1 MSVLNIVLFGPPRV
15 ERDGAPVHFHRGQTL
30 ALLAYLA
37 AADRPHGRDVLAT
50 MLWPEQAEQQSH
62 AALRRILYDLGR
74 TIGKGWLTLEDHQV
88 VLPAR
93 ADLHVDVRH
102 FCALQARV
110 ATHGHT
116 PDNLCDDCLAA
127 LTEAAGLYQD
137 DFLAGFTL
145 KGSAQFDVWQT
156 LTTER
161 MRLEMAAA
169 LERLAGALAA
179 RRRYDQ
185 ALPHA
190 RRWLALDP
198 LHETSHR
205 LLMRLYAA
213 IGDRA
218 ALIRQYEYCAEVLA
232 MELGVEPAPET
243 IALYR
248 ELAPGQRVAP
258 AAQEVGWRA
267 AAAATQP
274 VPPRHN
280 LPPDVTPFIGRQA
293 ELRQVAHR
301 LADPNCRLLTIFGPG
316 GIGKTRLAIQAA
328 RSETAA
334 FAHGVHFV
342 DLTPVSSAELLST
355 AILHVLQAPPQA
367 GGGLDERLLDFVR
380 DKQMLLVLDN
390 YEHLLTGPEPD
401 RRDGYGLVTQL
412 AATAPQVKL
421 LVTSRARLNVP
432 QEWLA
437 PLEGLATPPSSFH
450 GADRGGDLAV
460 FLSGALTGAEPVDP
474 TVAGPRPRNPGA
486 LSAATLRRY
495 SATALFLECV
505 RRVRPGFR
513 PNAAEAHTI
522 AHICRLLEGAPLAI
536 ELAAVW
542 TRLLPLAEIAR
553 NLEQGLS
560 LLTSS
565 LRGVP
570 PRQRSMMAAFD
581 QSWWLLAPRERNLL
595 RQLAVFRGGFTRAAA
610 QAVAGADLASL
621 ANLADA
627 SWLRMTAA
635 GRCVL
640 HELTR
645 QYCAEK
651 LEREHLAEAG
661 ETADQVRQRHATYYQ
676 SALASLWEEFFRRR
690 GAIPEITPDLGNL
703 LAAWDWSLSHDD
715 LATAWALSCGLG
727 FLADRQGCNQEMAR
741 VFELGLA
748 RLRADH
754 AAQRGGPVQQRG
766 RGAFLIAL
774 LANQCERFSRIGQ
787 AENAQ
792 ACLQEAE
799 MLLADD
805 ETDDAQWA
813 EARWFCGRMAA
824 WTAYERGDYAASM
837 RLFQALRAEIQTHRV
852 QIWPYTP
859 GVGAIWLL
867 ETYELLGFN
876 TQALGEYEETR
887 QLAAEGMGIAEQ
899 QGLPYCRAWVSYPLI
914 GALLSLGQYAQAEQ
928 TAQRF
933 VSEARA
939 FADDLMITQ
948 ATAMLGHAQLA
959 TGQHDAARTTLQQ
972 ALAMAQRSGLRV
984 IITGCLVGLGNLE
997 LKLGHPAAAQLLY
1010 EQTFVAAQPGAN
1022 ETWKPPAALVGLG
1035 RIALSQG
1042 RHEDALAHFRQA
1054 LNAPVRSAATTAE
1067 ALVYA
1072 AEALAEQGDLA
1083 LPADVC
1089 SFLLRWPG
1097 APYSVKKIAREMV
1110 DVLEGRML
1118 PEELALASR
1127 QQRQVE
1133 DVVAQFVDHATVSI
1147 ARVSSR

>member
-15 ERDGAPVHFHRGQTL
+15 ERDGAPVSFHRGQTL
-30 ALLAYLA
+30 SLLAYLA
-37 AADRPHGRDVLAT
+37 AADRPHSRDALAT
-50 MLWPEQAEQQSH
+50 LLWPEQAEQPAH

-74 TIGKGWLTLEDHQV
+74 TVGKEWLRFEDHQV
-88 VLPAR
+88 ALPTQSGL
-93 ADLHVDVRH
+93 DVDVRR
-102 FCALQARV
+102 FCELQAHV
-110 ATHGHT
+110 AAHGHA
-116 PDNLCDDCLAA
+116 PHHLCDDCLAA
-127 LTEAAGLYQD
+127 LSEAASLYGD

-145 KGSAQFDVWQT
+145 KGSAQFDAWQT
-156 LTTER
+156 FTTESL
-161 MRLEMAAA
+161 RLELGAA
-169 LERLAGALAA
+169 LEKLAGALFT

-198 LHETSHR
+198 LHEAGHR

-213 IGDRA
+213 TGDRA
-218 ALIRQYEYCAEVLA
+218 ALIRQYEYCIQVLA
-232 MELGVEPAPET
+232 AELGVAPAVET
-243 IALYR
+243 MALYR
-248 ELAPGQRVAP
+248 QLAPDQHVAP
-258 AAQEVGWRA
+258 PKPEAGLLAAAVAAAQPA
-267 AAAATQP
+267 PAQ
-274 VPPRHN
+274 PRHN
-280 LPPDVTPFIGRQA
+280 LPPNVTPFIGRKA

-328 RSETAA
+328 RSETAR

-355 AILHVLQAPPQA
+355 AILHVLQVPPQT

-380 DKQMLLVLDN
+380 DRQMLLVLDN

-401 RRDGYGLVTQL
+401 RRDGYGLVTRL
-412 AATAPQVKL
+412 AATAPHVKL

-437 PLEGLATPPSSFH
+437 PLEGLATPPLSTPA
-450 GADRGGDLAV
+450 ADRGENLAV
-460 FLSGALTGAEPVDP
+460 FLSGALIGAEPVEP
-474 TVAGPRPRNPGA
+474 AVAGPQPRDSGA
-486 LSAATLRRY
+486 VSAATLRRY

-513 PNAAEAHTI
+513 PNAIEVHTI

-536 ELAAVW
+536 ELAAAW

-553 NLEQGLS
+553 HLEQGLS

-581 QSWWLLAPRERNLL
+581 QSWRLLTPHERNFL

-610 QAVAGADLASL
+610 QAVAGADLTGL

-645 QYCAEK
+645 QYCADK
-651 LEREHLAEAG
+651 LEHEHLAEAG
-661 ETADQVRQRHATYYQ
+661 ETADQVRQRHAAYYQ
-676 SALASLWEEFFRRR
+676 SALASLWEEFFRRH

-703 LAAWDWSLSHDD
+703 LAAWDWSLMHDD
-715 LATAWALSCGLG
+715 LAMAWALSNGLG
-727 FLADRQGCNQEMAR
+727 FLADRQGKNQEMAR
-741 VFELGLA
+741 VFELGLV

-754 AAQRGGPVQQRG
+754 VAQRGGPVQQRG
-766 RGAFLIAL
+766 RAAFLAAL

-787 AENAQ
+787 ADAAQ

-799 MLLADD
+799 TLLAHG

-824 WTAYERGDYAASM
+824 WRRYERGDFAASM
-837 RLFQALRAEIQTHRV
+837 RLFQALQAEIQAHRV
-852 QIWPYTP
+852 QIWPYTA
-859 GVGAIWLL
+859 GVGTIWLL

-876 TQALGEYEETR
+876 MQALGEYEETR
-887 QLAAEGMGIAEQ
+887 RLAAEGMGIAEQ

-914 GALLSLGQYAQAEQ
+914 GALLSLGLYAQAEQ
-928 TAQRF
+928 AAQRF

-948 ATAMLGHAQLA
+948 ATAMLGHTQLA
-959 TGQHDAARTTLQQ
+959 TGQHDAARSTFQQ
-972 ALAMAQRSGLRV
+972 AMAMAQRSGLRV
-984 IITGCLVGLGNLE
+984 IITSCLVGLGNLE
-997 LKLGHPAAAQLLY
+997 LALSHLPEAQRLY
-1010 EQTFVAAQPGAN
+1010 EQTFVVVQPGTN

-1042 RHEDALAHFRQA
+1042 RPDDALAHFRQT
-1054 LNAPVRSAATTAE
+1054 LSAPVRSAATTAE

-1072 AEALAEQGDLA
+1072 AEALVQQGDLA
-1083 LPADVC
+1083 QPAEVC
-1089 SFLLRWPG
+1089 SFLLSWPG
-1097 APYSVKKIAREMV
+1097 APYSVKMLARRLV
-1110 DVLEGRML
+1110 DDIEDRML
-1118 PEELALASR
+1118 PEELAIVLGH
-1127 QQRQVE
+1127 QWQLE
-1133 DVVAQFVDHATVSI
+1133 DVVAQIVRPTTACT
-1147 ARVSSR
+1147 